1 VPGADR
7 DPTSDAP
14 RPTSLTTIEQ
24 RAADRAAAHRARRR
38 DEPNTVIWWHLAN
51 VIDLI
56 HFPIVIA
63 LVFLGASYFSG
74 PVFVFLLTLMVTL
87 QVAVLGCPV
96 MWLTGQLR
104 KIHDPEYEVKW
115 SFTAW
120 LYQRYGRW
128 FGVAVFLVFAALTLV
143 VRFTLF

>member
-1 VPGADR
+1 MPPGLRRVPARSGRSMKRVERTAT
-7 DPTSDAP
+7 PPS
-14 RPTSLTTIEQ
+14 RPGTRPE
-24 RAADRAAAHRARRR
+24 
-38 DEPNTVIWWHLAN
+38 EGPNTIVWWHVAN
-51 VIDLI
+51 AIDII

-63 LVFLGASYFSG
+63 LVVLGAIYFSG
-74 PVFVFLLTLMVTL
+74 PVFVFLLTLMVVL

-104 KIHDPEYEVKW
+104 KVHDPSYEVQW

-128 FGVAVFLVFAALTLV
+128 VGIGVFCALAALTLLL
-143 VRFTLF
+143 RILWF